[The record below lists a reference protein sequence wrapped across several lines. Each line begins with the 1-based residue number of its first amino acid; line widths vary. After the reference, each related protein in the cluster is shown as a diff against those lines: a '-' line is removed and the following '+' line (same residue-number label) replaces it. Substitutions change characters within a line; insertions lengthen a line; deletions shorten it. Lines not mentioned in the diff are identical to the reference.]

1 MKKKEQ
7 KNDMAGEGRR
17 QGSDYQGRGDDPSE
31 VYGTICREA
40 SNERGGGGG
49 GGQTYRVLTCK

>member
-31 VYGTICREA
+31 VLLLA
-40 SNERGGGGG
+40 SYLPE
-49 GGQTYRVLTCK
+49 